1 MPATITSV
9 SISSFTNDP
18 LALDTS
24 PNIGRRAND
33 KGRMTMPEISD
44 NIVSIV
50 QKAKEDEIEKRVYE
64 RIKQDLTHL
73 KFFGIG
79 GSAIFGLF
87 IWFS

>member
-1 MPATITSV
+1 
-9 SISSFTNDP
+9 

>member
-1 MPATITSV
+1 
-9 SISSFTNDP
+9 
-18 LALDTS
+18 
-24 PNIGRRAND
+24 
-33 KGRMTMPEISD
+33 MTMPEISD